1 MNELSSQND
10 ERRRGESKVAG
21 DDDPRG
27 SRSGNEKV
35 GAKKKRKWGQWSLL
49 TLMFLALSVSLFVLP
64 FIHRAEHVRFWQK
77 IQDSKFA
84 EIEMTNGRPA
94 SLAKTLKLPSLLKYL
109 FPDVADKYFDCV
121 ESIYIQE
128 PNEELQS
135 GISKHLGRCNN
146 LVHLH
151 WQGEVNNGMARD
163 LAGCTSL
170 AFAKMNNCQNTD
182 KLLSSY
188 VRLKNLEVV
197 SFNQC
202 SISKHGFEKLEQ
214 MSQLK
219 LILLFE
225 TEISTD
231 QLSRLRKKLP
241 NCYVFAFAKSDLE

>member
-94 SLAKTLKLPSLLKYL
+94 SLAKTLKLPSLLKL
-109 FPDVADKYFDCV
+109 
-121 ESIYIQE
+121 SLIHISE
-128 PNEELQS
+128 PT
-135 GISKHLGRCNN
+135 RP
-146 LVHLH
+146 
-151 WQGEVNNGMARD
+151 
-163 LAGCTSL
+163 
-170 AFAKMNNCQNTD
+170 
-182 KLLSSY
+182 Y
-188 VRLKNLEVV
+188 
-197 SFNQC
+197 
-202 SISKHGFEKLEQ
+202 
-214 MSQLK
+214 
-219 LILLFE
+219 
-225 TEISTD
+225 
-231 QLSRLRKKLP
+231 
-241 NCYVFAFAKSDLE
+241 